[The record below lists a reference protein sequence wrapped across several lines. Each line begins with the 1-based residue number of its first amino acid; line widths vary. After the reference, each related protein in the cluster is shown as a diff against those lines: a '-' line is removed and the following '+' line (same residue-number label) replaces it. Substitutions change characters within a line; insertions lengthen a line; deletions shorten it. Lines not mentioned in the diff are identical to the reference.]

1 MNESTSLLAEVVDLE
16 ALRARTRAY
25 AAGFGFGS
33 VRCGDVA
40 LVVNELATNG
50 LAHGRAPVE
59 VCLDAFGDLMRVS
72 VWDSFVVGVPLC
84 GDLEDVDDDAEGGR
98 GLLCVREFADV
109 VSWGLRGCRKFVRAE
124 FELPGGV
131 GGVDVVR
138 MSVASSPGVPVPG
151 RAGG

>member
-1 MNESTSLLAEVVDLE
+1 MNESASLLTEVVDLE

-25 AAGFGFGS
+25 AAGFGFGGA
-33 VRCGDVA
+33 RCGDVT

-50 LAHGRAPVE
+50 LAHGKAPVE
-59 VCLDAFGDLMRVS
+59 VCLDAFGGLMRVS
-72 VWDSFVVGVPLC
+72 VWDSFVVAVPLC
-84 GDLEDVDDDAEGGR
+84 GNLDDVDDDAEGGR

-131 GGVDVVR
+131 GGVDAVL
-138 MSVASSPGVPVPG
+138 MSVAPVRDLPVRGVNPG
-151 RAGG
+151 

>member
-1 MNESTSLLAEVVDLE
+1 MNETASLLAEVVDLE
-16 ALRARTRAY
+16 ALRVRTRAY

-33 VRCGDVA
+33 AKCGDVT

-50 LAHGRAPVE
+50 LAHGKAPVE

-72 VWDSFVVGVPLC
+72 VWDSLVVAVPLC
-84 GDLEDVDDDAEGGR
+84 GEPDGVDEEAEGGR

-124 FELPGGV
+124 FELRGGV
-131 GGVDVVR
+131 EGVDALV
-138 MSVASSPGVPVPG
+138 MSVVPG
-151 RAGG
+151 RDVAASGVGAS